1 MTVQFEEE
9 LIYNGKRYNMT
20 SLPLTSY
27 PKEKNIK
34 WEPRGFFSAC
44 WRGYIGTWSIEDN
57 KLYLLRIES
66 LGIPE
71 EVINHIFNGQEKV
84 FAQWYTGRLCIPLG
98 EILHREYYGPP
109 PVYEKDLFLEIENG
123 ILVSQYERK
132 NK

>member
-1 MTVQFEEE
+1 MTAQGMEV
-9 LIYNGKRYNMT
+9 LIYKGEKYDMA

-57 KLYLLRIES
+57 KLYLLHIKS
-66 LGIPE
+66 WGLPE

-84 FAQWYTGRLCIPLG
+84 FAQWYTGTLCIPLG
-98 EILHREYYGPP
+98 KMLHYVHLGFLS
-109 PVYEKDLFLEIENG
+109 VYEKDLFLEIENG